1 MADQDWFAQ
10 NAPGQPQQQTA
21 AAPATQSAA
30 PAPTQVN
37 MGGKDYSIEP
47 APQKLSESLAPAQD
61 QDWFKANAP
70 APTQTAQSAT
80 QGSQSS
86 KDIQKN
92 MSLIDSVKHRV
103 KHAILDNEGPGWLPY
118 DVMTK
123 LGWDKKDALDQAEI
137 AEHNRKFEE
146 GLKSTQG
153 EVTDEEAK
161 QHFKKANP
169 DLATQTPSSEA
180 IERTKAQIKQD
191 RAQSFYRDKFEDPG
205 ELRAISPEK
214 ILTDDEKKN
223 NPVLYGILHA
233 AGGLTTQENAEIM
246 AGSQGLGFFSEAA
259 AVTPKLGILANAV
272 SKLPRIVSLY
282 FAGQMGKGVA
292 QQIPGLIDAKNQYD
306 EAIASGDQKRADE
319 IMWRMKSDAAETGV
333 NAYLTY
339 AATHHAATG
348 HPEPVAKAAADLTSG
363 VTRLAASKGVDVA
376 KTAASNVADYTKAKL
391 TNAADVMGRAVGRTD
406 DFNKAI
412 TSVAN
417 KLDKKTGPEFRD
429 KVTRVSSDL
438 KDIINSDVDNKIVD
452 PKTAADAIDQHL
464 NSLEAP
470 LQAEAGAAKDS
481 TEPVVPNF
489 AQRLQERLNKFFD
502 DNRQKYGSADE
513 VNAIKERIID
523 RLTGEHDVGNDVK
536 VPRDINL
543 YEAENARQGL
553 SKSSGDVF
561 ENGTSSG
568 YRAASADAA
577 NFLREVIDESYE
589 NKGVSNVKEA
599 RAKEADL
606 IDVRDALRDAQST
619 FEKQNNMPTLL
630 KLFSIGKA
638 AGLVGSIA
646 AHFLGGN
653 IIGGGIAAGTLWKSA
668 HEHFTKNIESNLG
681 RAQDLAAR
689 EPGAA
694 ATVPGNT
701 PPMQG
706 PQVGPP
712 TAPLPPGMPPPPTP
726 PVPATP
732 PAVNHA
738 LNGTLATYFGNFL
751 NEQPYEDMMQNFVN
765 QVADMK
771 QDIAAAKADPN
782 YKPKYTQDQINKA
795 SRVQAQIN
803 SEHAKEH
810 AQVEKQNT
818 AAQAKYQKDLAKY
831 NQDARVKAEQ
841 AKVEE
846 QQRVAQEKSAA
857 EAAEQARIDKI
868 KNDPRIAHSPLMF
881 ATDPALEIN
890 GVEGRA
896 SREAHRHEHGHIM
909 ANVAEGLNPFAYVTE
924 AHPDAAESGA
934 AAQVHT
940 DVSGAEEGP
949 KGIAQRVVGI
959 LGGPAFDE
967 VHQGVS
973 LGRNTGARA
982 DIARAR
988 EILREEGGLR
998 GNQLEKVFD
1007 ALYDR
1012 AKEHIS
1018 NPEALALAEANADLR
1033 ESGLH
1038 KNFHMSPGRVEAYV
1052 KLLKGAYRNGETPS
1066 TEGVR
1071 EGDSD
1076 GAVQEGKPTGAGN
1089 GGSESNGAVE
1099 GTRAEAARESGEGAA
1114 KRDKF
1119 KEDFD
1124 KLNPVLK
1131 LNSKTNEFE
1140 KSNLV
1145 KESPREQKFKVS
1157 GTSPEGPIED
1167 EVYAHSFNKA
1177 RKIAEAKYDNA
1188 TSLGVEL
1195 TGETPDYG
1203 GYQVPTKQ
1211 HLNTPNSREGLMP
1224 LGKTMRHELGH
1235 YMVGHN
1241 EGIETNGV
1249 LRHTHPEMRGGNG
1262 NAAVS
1267 WKIKDLVDTSGRIKA
1282 DKMPGVIRMLMGGT
1296 AADESFSDLERE
1308 VNPNFNHTFRGS
1320 DANKALNFLRS
1331 AGYDHETALRMMYE
1345 AVDQAKEHLT
1355 KPSVSDVINEN
1366 ADVREKGLSTHF
1378 HYSPE
1383 RLKSMGDEA
1392 ARRLGEQ
1399 NESNNRQAG
1408 GEGNAGRGANVGD
1421 GEGEGARGVGER
1433 TQAAQVEKSNIN
1445 LPPERSTG
1453 DEKIDAAIKE
1463 GGGIPGGLQEGDP
1476 EIDLKDLAL
1485 FHDPQSGSTLAYYA
1499 DSITPEKVKEQLE
1512 KSRAQYA
1519 EGARQSANKKL
1530 SKENFQ
1536 GVHFSQVPAEEGV
1549 VKGATRGAAKAGSE
1563 QARVALGAEPGVYAY
1578 REGSRFEPQIAGRAN
1593 KYSINGDKA
1602 IADISGPQGAI
1613 FNKAAE
1619 VAREKA
1625 LASGDNDTTA
1635 AHKAINAGETA
1646 IKNAGYDGYENKDY
1660 PGSVF
1665 LFGDQKVQPH
1675 ADVQI
1680 AAHNSNGGS
1689 TFTPEGKNLA
1699 GTDTHAVAAYP
1710 ERGQTVDELT
1720 PKILNDFKS
1729 KNVDVL
1735 ADGQHAVGT
1744 WKDPDTGKTALDI
1757 VKTVA
1762 DRGEAIKAGE
1772 DANQKAI
1779 YNLKTGETI
1788 PTGGTGEAQFTVY
1801 NNLNDKDED
1810 STLRVESSAGQI
1822 NLHPFLD
1829 ATGEKALH
1837 VGGIEVE
1844 PQFRG
1849 KGEGQK
1855 LYDRAI
1861 AEAKKLGYDAIYSAG
1876 EEHRTSDANAAWE
1889 RLAQRYS
1896 VEETGERYRLD
1907 LKTGGNGEAAVEKS
1921 ALTKPQ
1927 AVSED
1932 PKEHKEQML
1941 NFAKKTYGTTKNWKE
1956 AGFILPDGTMVK
1968 WDGGHHDMG
1977 AHIASL
1983 GGKSV
1988 PDYYADLPGDDLTQF
2003 VNTTG
2008 AIRIAHQPEYAE
2020 NKNNQTPTMYLN
2032 PSEGEGITE
2041 KQRQTLRNVLE
2052 EKPTDIQIEPFNMSG
2067 STSDKSAD
2075 SNGGNVSASQ
2085 IDSLLNQSLGI
2096 ENKTTGKLKS
2106 DLIQSGFENGTFLIQ
2121 GDESEPTQDSLLRT
2135 ISSLKKAQEGGVEKI
2150 IIKTPNGEKELSG
2163 FSNPG
2168 TVRRE
2173 LLNLYEKSNLVK
2185 GSSVP
2190 LMENPLKVK
2199 GTGEGQKISTLD
2211 VAKALNK
2218 YSTKQH
2224 PALELDEAEPEE
2236 MVARAKKIGED
2247 EAKYQLA
2254 QGKTGTEW
2262 YTTEMKDHDDALKS
2276 VRPEFEDGETVDAP
2290 TAWPHNPKL
2299 SLFKAVEAVLS
2310 SGQKPYGNFKSAVKA
2325 WDIYNETGEFPRTQ
2339 PDGKS
2344 WGPRGVNAYG
2354 SAIDSLNKLVEEKGE
2369 KGAAEW
2375 LLSDH
2380 PVKEL
2385 RSYQSEGQS
2394 PVRGKATD
2402 EVPGAM
2408 ILGAK
2413 RGPFMQNLHG
2423 IESAFTA
2430 DMWVTRTW
2438 NRWMGTM
2445 EPGINSIS
2453 GEPEIQ
2459 PSSPRNKAER
2469 DLMHQSFSET
2479 ADKLGL
2485 STSSLQA
2492 VLWYYEQALYSKQGI
2507 PKESWSFR
2515 DAAKRAVSEMPK
2527 GEEAESFN
2535 FGNSEKGK
2543 EDQRMAGFAN
2553 MVRPSS
2559 FVNLT
2564 GKNK

>member
-47 APQKLSESLAPAQD
+47 APQKLVESLAPAQD
-61 QDWFKANAP
+61 QDWFKSNAP
-70 APTQTAQSAT
+70 TPTESAAQPTSKPTTTTEDKPGAIHKLWDLVNRGLISKDTILDVMQRASATGQYEDVTKQYQRPKVHIPGFGDFDLHTLQQGVMDSTAGVLSSFTSPLSIALFGAGAAAKATGTAAGMLNAERAAQTAAAAGASAQDVAAIRASVIGGKAAQILASSGATAEQLGTTAKVLTRAGQAAGLGIQAT
-80 QGSQSS
+80 QIPQIIKGQ
-86 KDIQKN
+86 Q
-92 MSLIDSVKHRV
+92 
-103 KHAILDNEGPGWLPY
+103 EGETPADALERRLNA
-118 DVMTK
+118 
-123 LGWDKKDALDQAEI
+123 LGWSLLAAGETGK
-137 AEHNRKFEE
+137 
-146 GLKSTQG
+146 GLKSDVLNRPISELPESVRDDVQRFKTYTQNIA
-153 EVTDEEAK
+153 ESAK
-161 QHFKKANP
+161 Q
-169 DLATQTPSSEA
+169 
-180 IERTKAQIKQD
+180 
-191 RAQSFYRDKFEDPG
+191 
-205 ELRAISPEK
+205 
-214 ILTDDEKKN
+214 
-223 NPVLYGILHA
+223 
-233 AGGLTTQENAEIM
+233 
-246 AGSQGLGFFSEAA
+246 
-259 AVTPKLGILANAV
+259 
-272 SKLPRIVSLY
+272 
-282 FAGQMGKGVA
+282 
-292 QQIPGLIDAKNQYD
+292 
-306 EAIASGDQKRADE
+306 
-319 IMWRMKSDAAETGV
+319 
-333 NAYLTY
+333 
-339 AATHHAATG
+339 
-348 HPEPVAKAAADLTSG
+348 
-363 VTRLAASKGVDVA
+363 
-376 KTAASNVADYTKAKL
+376 KL
-391 TNAADVMGRAVGRTD
+391 TNAADVVGRAVGRTD

-470 LQAEAGAAKDS
+470 MQAEAGAEKDS
-481 TEPVVPNF
+481 PEPVVPNF
-489 AQRLQERLNKFFD
+489 SQRLEERLDKFFD

-523 RLTGEHDVGNDVK
+523 RLTGEHNVGNDVK
-536 VPRDINL
+536 VSRDINL

-606 IDVRDALRDAQST
+606 IDVRDALRDAQAT

-795 SRVQAQIN
+795 SKVQAQIN

-841 AKVEE
+841 AKIEE
-846 QQRVAQEKSAA
+846 QQRVVQEKAVA
-857 EAAEQARIDKI
+857 DTAEQARIDKI

-1052 KLLKGAYRNGETPS
+1052 KLLKGAYKNGETSS

-1076 GAVQEGKPTGAGN
+1076 GAVQEGKPAGAGN

-1099 GTRAEAARESGEGAA
+1099 GTRAEAAPKTGEEPAGAG
-1114 KRDKF
+1114 
-1119 KEDFD
+1119 
-1124 KLNPVLK
+1124 L
-1131 LNSKTNEFE
+1131 E
-1140 KSNLV
+1140 KSNLKV

-1195 TGETPDYG
+1195 TGETSDYG
-1203 GYQVPTKQ
+1203 GYQVPTKP

-1249 LRHTHPEMRGGNG
+1249 LRHTHPEMIGGNG

-1308 VNPNFNHTFRGS
+1308 VNPNFNHMFRGS

-1331 AGYDHETALRMMYE
+1331 AGYDHETALRMMHE

-1366 ADVREKGLSTHF
+1366 ADVREKSLSTHF

-1433 TQAAQVEKSNIN
+1433 TQAARVEKSNIN

-1536 GVHFSQVPAEEGV
+1536 GVHFSNVPAEEGV

-1593 KYSINGDKA
+1593 KYSISGDKA

-1619 VAREKA
+1619 AAREKA
-1625 LASGDNDTTA
+1625 LAAGDSDTTA
-1635 AHKAINAGETA
+1635 AHKAINAGETT

-1675 ADVQI
+1675 DAQI

-1689 TFTPEGKNLA
+1689 TFTPDGKNLA
-1699 GTDTHAVAAYP
+1699 GTDTHAVAVYP
-1710 ERGQTVDELT
+1710 ERGETVDELT
-1720 PKILNDFKS
+1720 PKILNDFKN
-1729 KNVDVL
+1729 KNADVL
-1735 ADGQHAVGT
+1735 DNQHAVGT

-1757 VKTVA
+1757 VKTIA
-1762 DRGEAIKAGE
+1762 DRDEAIKAGE

-1788 PTGGTGEAQFTVY
+1788 PTGGTGEA
-1801 NNLNDKDED
+1801 
-1810 STLRVESSAGQI
+1810 
-1822 NLHPFLD
+1822 
-1829 ATGEKALH
+1829 
-1837 VGGIEVE
+1837 
-1844 PQFRG
+1844 
-1849 KGEGQK
+1849 
-1855 LYDRAI
+1855 
-1861 AEAKKLGYDAIYSAG
+1861 
-1876 EEHRTSDANAAWE
+1876 
-1889 RLAQRYS
+1889 
-1896 VEETGERYRLD
+1896 
-1907 LKTGGNGEAAVEKS
+1907 AVEKS
-1921 ALTKPQ
+1921 ALT
-1927 AVSED
+1927 
-1932 PKEHKEQML
+1932 
-1941 NFAKKTYGTTKNWKE
+1941 
-1956 AGFILPDGTMVK
+1956 
-1968 WDGGHHDMG
+1968 
-1977 AHIASL
+1977 
-1983 GGKSV
+1983 
-1988 PDYYADLPGDDLTQF
+1988 
-2003 VNTTG
+2003 
-2008 AIRIAHQPEYAE
+2008 
-2020 NKNNQTPTMYLN
+2020 
-2032 PSEGEGITE
+2032 
-2041 KQRQTLRNVLE
+2041 
-2052 EKPTDIQIEPFNMSG
+2052 
-2067 STSDKSAD
+2067 
-2075 SNGGNVSASQ
+2075 
-2085 IDSLLNQSLGI
+2085 
-2096 ENKTTGKLKS
+2096 
-2106 DLIQSGFENGTFLIQ
+2106 
-2121 GDESEPTQDSLLRT
+2121 
-2135 ISSLKKAQEGGVEKI
+2135 
-2150 IIKTPNGEKELSG
+2150 
-2163 FSNPG
+2163 
-2168 TVRRE
+2168 
-2173 LLNLYEKSNLVK
+2173 K

-2276 VRPEFEDGETVDAP
+2276 VRPEFEGGEPVDAP
-2290 TAWPHNPKL
+2290 TAWPYNPKL

-2354 SAIDSLNKLVEEKGE
+2354 SAIDSLNKLIREKGE

-2408 ILGAK
+2408 ILGEK

-2445 EPGINSIS
+2445 ESGINSIS

-2459 PSSPRNKAER
+2459 PSSPRNKTER

-2535 FGNSEKGK
+2535 FGSKKGK
-2543 EDQRMAGFAN
+2543 EDQRMAGFTN
-2553 MVRPSS
+2553 MVRSNPSK
-2559 FVNLT
+2559 FVNL
-2564 GKNK
+2564 KK